1 MYREV
6 LLIVGM
12 PRSGTSWL
20 SQIFDSSPDVRFRLS
35 PIFSYEFKNSVSES
49 STAVDWRR
57 LFDGAY
63 ASDSTF
69 MNQTERRRTGQYP
82 TFVLKLE
89 APSFLVLK
97 DTRFHNL
104 LEPLLRTVEYVKA
117 IAIVRH
123 PCGAI
128 HSWLTAP
135 NEFPENAD
143 PMAQWRSGACRKS
156 GFGEFWGFDDWLA
169 VTRLHVR
176 LANQFPDRV
185 KIVRY
190 EDLVAD
196 RTVQIKKLFEFVGLG
211 FGNQTEQFLKDSQ
224 GKHDVNQYAVFKHPA
239 VADRWRTELDSRIQQ
254 EIIEAVRGTDLA
266 GFL

>member
-20 SQIFDSSPDVRFRLS
+20 SQIFDSSPDVRFKLS
-35 PIFSYEFKNSVSES
+35 PIFSYEFKNSVTES
-49 STAVDWRR
+49 STAEEWHR

-63 ASDSTF
+63 TSDSEF
-69 MNQTERRRTGQYP
+69 MNQTERRRIGQYP
-82 TFVLKLE
+82 TFLSKYT
-89 APSFLVLK
+89 APKFLVVK

-104 LEPLLRTVEYVKA
+104 LEPLLRAVERVKI

-135 NEFPENAD
+135 NEFPANAD
-143 PMAQWRSGACRKS
+143 PMMQWRLGACRKS

-176 LANQFPDRV
+176 LANQFADRV

-190 EDLVAD
+190 EELVTD
-196 RTVQIKKLFEFVGLG
+196 RAVQAKGLFEFVGLEYG
-211 FGNQTEQFLKDSQ
+211 AQTEQFLEDSQ
-224 GKHDVNQYAVFKHPA
+224 RKHDANEYAVFKHPT
-239 VADRWRTELDSRIQQ
+239 VADRWRIELDVRIQQ
-254 EIIEAVRGTDLA
+254 EILEAVQGTDLA
-266 GFL
+266 RFL